1 MNQQD
6 KEKYL
11 NQKALGIS
19 KEQEELIR
27 REMQAEEQA
36 PDPAKMTPLR
46 HIFGGFY
53 DTSDFRVL
61 PGYSRPKLT
70 PYTSLES
77 LDDLLER
84 DNQRE
89 KDGFPRRIRIGK
101 LSKPSKDSKTKVV
114 VVPTTTEPKFYHDD
128 SVSEEE
134 DATGGTGEGEE
145 GEVIGEAPAQPQQ
158 GPGEGQG
165 AGQGDEGDHD
175 IAQGAFD
182 LGRVLTEKFKLPNLK
197 DKGRKK
203 SFTKYTYDLTDRN
216 RGFGQVLEKKET
228 MKKIIQTNIQ
238 LSRIDP
244 DKPVETSDLL
254 ITPQDMVYRI
264 LSREKDFETQAVVF
278 FLRDYSGS
286 MQGKPTEVISQQHLF
301 IYSWL
306 MYQYQNNVETR
317 FILHDTEAKEV
328 PDFHTYYQSQVA
340 GGTRIAPA
348 YGLVAKI
355 IEEENL
361 ASDYNIYVFHGTD
374 GDDWDEDGKE
384 MLEHTRKLL
393 AYTNRIGITVAKNS
407 WSASTTGTT
416 VERYM
421 DRSNLLKEK
430 PELIRLDSFSAAEA
444 NEDRIINSIKFLVG
458 E

>member
-1 MNQQD
+1 MND

-11 NQKALGIS
+11 ELKSKGIS
-19 KEQEELIR
+19 KQQEELIE
-27 REMQAEEQA
+27 RELNMIADS
-36 PDPAKMTPLR
+36 PKRFKITPLR
-46 HIFGGFY
+46 HIFGSFY
-53 DTSDFRVL
+53 DISDFDVL
-61 PGYSRPKLT
+61 PGYPQYQISPIT
-70 PYTSLES
+70 ALET
-77 LDDLLER
+77 LEDLLER

-114 VVPTTTEPKFYHDD
+114 IVPSTYEPKFYHDD
-128 SVSEEE
+128 SVTEDEE
-134 DATGGTGEGEE
+134 ATGGTGEGDE
-145 GEVIGEAPAQPQQ
+145 GEVIGEAPVEPQQ
-158 GPGEGQG
+158 GEGEGQG
-165 AGQGDEGDHD
+165 AGQGQEAGHD

-182 LGRVLTEKFKLPNLK
+182 LGKVLTEKFKLPNLK
-197 DKGRKK
+197 DKGRKR
-203 SFTKYTYDLTDRN
+203 SFSKFTYDLTDRN

-228 MKKIIQTNIQ
+228 MKRIIQTNIQ
-238 LSRIDP
+238 LGRFDAK
-244 DKPVETSDLL
+244 KPVDTSELL
-254 ITPQDMVYRI
+254 ITPQDEVYRI

-306 MYQYQNNVETR
+306 MFQYQNNVETR

-328 PDFHTYYQSQVA
+328 KDFYTYYQSQVA

-348 YGLVAKI
+348 FALARKI

-361 ASDYNIYVFHGTD
+361 FNDYNIYIFHGTD

-384 MLEHTRKLL
+384 MLEETNKLL
-393 AYTNRIGITVAKNS
+393 SYTNRIGITVAKNS
-407 WSASTTGTT
+407 WSSSTTGTT
-416 VERYM
+416 IERYM
-421 DRSNLLKEK
+421 DRSNLLKDK
-430 PELIRLDSFSAAEA
+430 PQLIRLDSFSAAEA
-444 NEDRIINSIKFLVG
+444 NENRIINGIKLLVS